1 MTSPAR
7 KYFGTDGIRGKVGD
21 YPITPEFVLKLGW
34 AMGRV
39 LVNGNNKI
47 LIGKDTRISG
57 YMFESAL
64 EAGLSAAGADIYLL
78 GPMPT
83 PAIAYLTAAKLVG
96 EKGKVYA
103 LDILPMP
110 PLPEVDFIQGDFRD
124 EAVLQQLLNH
134 LQSIPVD
141 LVISDMA
148 PNLSGMRTVDQPRA
162 MYLAELALDFA
173 QRVLKPK
180 GGFIIKTF
188 QGEGFEAYLGLLR
201 QLFKTVSIRKPAASR
216 GTSAEVYLVAT
227 GYHLQNN
234 GLNS

>member
-1 MTSPAR
+1 MAR
-7 KYFGTDGIRGKVGD
+7 SKSSQRW
-21 YPITPEFVLKLGW
+21 LKQHFSDPYVKRAHQEGLRSRSAYKLLEIQEKNKLIKPGMVVVDLG
-34 AMGRV
+34 
-39 LVNGNNKI
+39 
-47 LIGKDTRISG
+47 
-57 YMFESAL
+57 
-64 EAGLSAAGADIYLL
+64 AAPGGWSQL
-78 GPMPT
+78 
-83 PAIAYLTAAKLVG
+83 AAKLVG

-124 EAVLQQLLNH
+124 DAVLQQLLDH
-134 LQSIPVD
+134 LQSTPVD

-188 QGEGFEAYLGLLR
+188 QGEGFEAYLQLLR
-201 QLFKTVSIRKPAASR
+201 QLFKSVSIRKPAASR
-216 GTSAEVYLVAT
+216 GASAEVYLVAT
-227 GYHLQNN
+227 GYTHNN
-234 GLNS
+234 GILGKAPQK

>member
-1 MTSPAR
+1 MAR
-7 KYFGTDGIRGKVGD
+7 SKSSQRW
-21 YPITPEFVLKLGW
+21 LKQHFSDPYVKRAHQEGLRSRSAYKLLEIQEKNKLIKPGMVVVDLG
-34 AMGRV
+34 
-39 LVNGNNKI
+39 
-47 LIGKDTRISG
+47 
-57 YMFESAL
+57 
-64 EAGLSAAGADIYLL
+64 AAPGGWSQL
-78 GPMPT
+78 
-83 PAIAYLTAAKLVG
+83 AAKLVG

-110 PLPEVDFIQGDFRD
+110 PLPDVDFIQGDFRD
-124 EAVLQQLLNH
+124 EAVLQQLLDQ

-188 QGEGFEAYLGLLR
+188 QGEGFEAYLKLLR

-216 GTSAEVYLVAT
+216 GASAEVYLVAT

>member
-1 MTSPAR
+1 MAR
-7 KYFGTDGIRGKVGD
+7 SKSSQRW
-21 YPITPEFVLKLGW
+21 LKQHFSDPYVKRAHQEGLRSRSAYKLLEIQEKNKLIKPGMVVVDLG
-34 AMGRV
+34 
-39 LVNGNNKI
+39 
-47 LIGKDTRISG
+47 
-57 YMFESAL
+57 
-64 EAGLSAAGADIYLL
+64 AAPGGWSQL
-78 GPMPT
+78 
-83 PAIAYLTAAKLVG
+83 AAKLVG

-110 PLPEVDFIQGDFRD
+110 PLPAVDFIQGDFRD
-124 EAVLQQLLNH
+124 KNVLQQLLDH

-148 PNLSGMRTVDQPRA
+148 PNLSGMRAVDQPRA

-180 GGFIIKTF
+180 GGFIIKAF
-188 QGEGFEAYLGLLR
+188 QGEGFEAYLRLLR
-201 QLFKTVSIRKPAASR
+201 QLFKTVSIRKPPASR
-216 GTSAEVYLVAT
+216 GASAEVYLVAT